1 MKAVA
6 LLFLFPVMSFAS
18 NQSLTCYG
26 TNQQANLQLEFG
38 ARSSASVTI
47 NDEGTEYEAELPSRT
62 ENKREG
68 TVTYSNPRK
77 KFSVTIPRRWEDRG
91 FERFSKHDRKYGF
104 EISEQVDFTYA
115 VRGRQQSITVSECES
130 DSD

>member
-1 MKAVA
+1 MKA
-6 LLFLFPVMSFAS
+6 LTFLFLFPTLALAS

-38 ARSSASVTI
+38 AHSSASVTI
-47 NDEGTEYEAELPSRT
+47 NDEGSEYEAELPRRE

-91 FERFSKHDRKYGF
+91 FDRFSKHDRRYGH
-104 EISEQVDFTYA
+104 EISELVEFTYA
-115 VRGRQQSITVSECES
+115 VRGRQQTIVVSECES